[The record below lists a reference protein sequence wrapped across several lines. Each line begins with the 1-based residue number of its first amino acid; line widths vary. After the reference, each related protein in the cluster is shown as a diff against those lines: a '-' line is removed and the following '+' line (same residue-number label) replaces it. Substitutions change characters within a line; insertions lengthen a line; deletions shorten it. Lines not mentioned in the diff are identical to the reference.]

1 MTLTNQLYNIYY
13 NVFEEKQ
20 LYKDSVLGKAKTKSK
35 AVVQALK
42 NIKVCGSFFLKYPN
56 ILSCSNYDQNLILLA

>member
-20 LYKDSVLGKAKTKSK
+20 LYTDSMSGKAKTRSK
-35 AVVQALK
+35 VVVQA
-42 NIKVCGSFFLKYPN
+42 
-56 ILSCSNYDQNLILLA
+56 